1 MANTYTDTVFSKL
14 YINVLSKNKYDSLLA
29 DNAISDSELYMVP
42 EESFQY
48 VDTDTLKDLYQATLV
63 SGTNIKTINGQSL
76 LGSGD
81 ITISGGSGSSIDDTT
96 VSTTSTYSS
105 SKIDTTYAKKTEI
118 PSLTGYAR
126 TEYVDTRVSELVNSA
141 PETLD
146 TLKELSDALGG
157 DANFATTVATQ
168 IGNKQ
173 DKLTAGDGITI
184 NGNVI
189 SSTSDVDLSNYY
201 TKSEIN
207 TSLSQKQNTLVS
219 GTNIKTINGTSILGS
234 GDITI
239 SGGSGGVTE
248 DRVNELIAA
257 YMTANYESGDTKE
270 Y

>member
-1 MANTYTDTVFSKL
+1 MANTYIDTVFSKL
-14 YINVLSKNKYDSLLA
+14 YINVLSKDKYDSLLA

-118 PSLTGYAR
+118 
-126 TEYVDTRVSELVNSA
+126 E
-141 PETLD
+141 
-146 TLKELSDALGG
+146 
-157 DANFATTVATQ
+157 
-168 IGNKQ
+168 NKQ
-173 DKLTAGDGITI
+173 DKLTAGTGITI
-184 NGNVI
+184 TGNVI

-207 TSLSQKQNTLVS
+207 TSLSKKQNTLVS
-219 GTNIKTINGTSILGS
+219 GTNIKTINGSSILGS
-234 GDITI
+234 GNIQINAPEIDLSGYYTKTEVDNKIPDISNLASI
-239 SGGSGGVTE
+239 EYVDNRVRNVSSVTFR
-248 DRVNELIAA
+248 DWSN
-257 YMTANYESGDTKE
+257 
-270 Y
+270 